1 MDSNT
6 GKITLSVMTADVGG
20 FIGHVSSHP
29 DVLNTAKERL
39 YSSREK
45 GVIEDFHVLRCGDDI
60 GLIITH
66 TRGVGARA
74 IHELSWNIFTAC
86 RDRAAAL
93 KLHGVE
99 RGLLN
104 QSFKGSLVCMGP
116 GVAEMEFLERTSE
129 PVVVL
134 MCNKTGVG
142 AWNLPVYKIFADPFN
157 TSGLVL
163 DGDMIEGFS
172 FKVLDLVKN
181 RDIILSSPKELHYL
195 LALIGSTERYVI
207 SEVYRNS
214 DVEPAAVVSSQK
226 FSMEAGEASQMTEPA
241 VVLRCQTGFPT
252 VGEAMEAFSF
262 PHMVDGWMRGA
273 HTGPLMPVPFY
284 EANPTRFDG
293 PPRVIAAG
301 FQLANGRLI
310 GPHDMFDD
318 PSFDDARRRASDIT
332 GYTRRHGPF
341 RPHRSVKSAAENAS
355 ISIVLEKLGDRFRKI
370 G

>member
-1 MDSNT
+1 MVSNT
-6 GKITLSVMTADVGG
+6 GKITLSIMTADVGG

-39 YSSREK
+39 YNSREK

-60 GLIITH
+60 GLVITH
-66 TRGVGARA
+66 TKGVGARS

-86 RDRAAAL
+86 REVAAEL

-104 QSFKGSLVCMGP
+104 ESFKGSIVCMGP

-134 MCNKTGVG
+134 MCNKTGTG
-142 AWNLPVYKIFADPFN
+142 AWNLPAYKIFADPFN

-163 DGDMIEGFS
+163 DADMIEGFS
-172 FKVLDLVKN
+172 FKVLDLAANK
-181 RDIILSSPKELHYL
+181 DLILSAPKELHYL
-195 LALIGSTERYVI
+195 LALIGSTDRYIV

-226 FSMEAGEASQMTEPA
+226 FSIEAGEASQMCEPA
-241 VVLRCQTGFPT
+241 MALRCQTGFPT
-252 VGEAMEAFSF
+252 TGEAMEAFSF

-301 FQLANGRLI
+301 FQLSGGRLI

-318 PSFDDARRRASDIT
+318 PSFDDARRRASDVAD
-332 GYTRRHGPF
+332 YMRRHGPF
-341 RPHRSVKSAAENAS
+341 RPHRSARSAAEKTS
-355 ISIVLEKLGDRFRKI
+355 INMVLEKLGDRFRKI
-370 G
+370 T